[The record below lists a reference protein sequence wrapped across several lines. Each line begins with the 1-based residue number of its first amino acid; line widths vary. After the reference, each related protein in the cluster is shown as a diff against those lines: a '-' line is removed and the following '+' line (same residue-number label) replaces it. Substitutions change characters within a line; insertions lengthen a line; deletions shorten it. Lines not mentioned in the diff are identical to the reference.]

1 MDLLKIY
8 ENIKKQEENE
18 EKTKKEIEK
27 KKEIRKLIADIILGK
42 DIFYTNSKELC
53 KDLGIKYDTNGRQ
66 CPSGFFYSYYY
77 YRFKLNKTNIAKIQK
92 YLKDNDGGI
101 L

>member
-27 KKEIRKLIADIILGK
+27 KKELRKLIADIILGK

-53 KDLGIKYDTNGRQ
+53 EMIHNL
-66 CPSGFFYSYYY
+66 
-77 YRFKLNKTNIAKIQK
+77 
-92 YLKDNDGGI
+92 
-101 L
+101 

>member
-8 ENIKKQEENE
+8 ENVKKQEENE

-27 KKEIRKLIADIILGK
+27 KKELRKLIADIILGK

-53 KDLGIKYDTNGRQ
+53 EALKIQYQKADGYTHCGY
-66 CPSGFFYSYYY
+66 GFLYYY
-77 YRFKLNKTNIAKIQK
+77 YKFKLNKTNIAKIQK
-92 YLKDNDGGI
+92 YLKDNDGGV

>member
-27 KKEIRKLIADIILGK
+27 KKELRKLIADIILTAK
-42 DIFYTNSKELC
+42 NFA
-53 KDLGIKYDTNGRQ
+53 
-66 CPSGFFYSYYY
+66 
-77 YRFKLNKTNIAKIQK
+77 KL
-92 YLKDNDGGI
+92 
-101 L
+101 